1 MTTQSNKQSQ
11 NVKVVVNNNCCPKEP
26 KPRRRRRPAP
36 RQEEAPSP
44 SPDMPPVQPAMPH
57 ARGLSAY
64 ANRPMVFAPSTQ
76 MIQQGTPPIFPHYFE
91 KPYTNREASLTEMRK
106 AMREEFDDLRE
117 ELVKGATNPRQVQE
131 ILSGVNNLQARAFE
145 DLGAGLPP
153 YVAPSSSS
161 SVNGNTTY
169 GGGNSSGGD
178 GDPSFSFSRM
188 DTDGVVPNLVNMFE
202 SMSITPQ
209 QSSSSST
216 ERDGYAPQSSF
227 MTANSRISG
236 GGDIAST
243 SGLAPSATPSIQTIP
258 PPPVSQ
264 MSLSSGSGV
273 PFQGIPGDDTTQ
285 QFGSRVSNPIAG
297 DASASIAGGSRVSNE
312 QISDTDPIS
321 PYNQALDLYQQYR
334 RATGRRAT
342 ELRTQIK
349 ALAQVY
355 GVDLSDN
362 PTAATMLRRFSEL

>member
-1 MTTQSNKQSQ
+1 
-11 NVKVVVNNNCCPKEP
+11 
-26 KPRRRRRPAP
+26 
-36 RQEEAPSP
+36 
-44 SPDMPPVQPAMPH
+44 
-57 ARGLSAY
+57 
-64 ANRPMVFAPSTQ
+64 
-76 MIQQGTPPIFPHYFE
+76 
-91 KPYTNREASLTEMRK
+91 
-106 AMREEFDDLRE
+106 
-117 ELVKGATNPRQVQE
+117 
-131 ILSGVNNLQARAFE
+131 
-145 DLGAGLPP
+145 
-153 YVAPSSSS
+153 
-161 SVNGNTTY
+161 
-169 GGGNSSGGD
+169 
-178 GDPSFSFSRM
+178 
-188 DTDGVVPNLVNMFE
+188 
-202 SMSITPQ
+202 
-209 QSSSSST
+209 
-216 ERDGYAPQSSF
+216 
-227 MTANSRISG
+227 
-236 GGDIAST
+236 
-243 SGLAPSATPSIQTIP
+243 
-258 PPPVSQ
+258 